1 MYVIFSNYKSSKSVM
16 MSCACYFVGILA
28 PFQVYNKRDTM
39 FTGAHTPP
47 EDPSSC
53 CEQGHICKLSGMYP
67 YIFNMADRYFHVGY
81 SCDLESTVVFMHL
94 LSYSCMAGWGKT
106 FCPSLNFDGA
116 YYQPWRKK

>member
-67 YIFNMADRYFHVGY
+67 YIY
-81 SCDLESTVVFMHL
+81 STWQIDTSM
-94 LSYSCMAGWGKT
+94 
-106 FCPSLNFDGA
+106 
-116 YYQPWRKK
+116 